1 MYWVG
6 AGILQG
12 EGAILGTCPRSP
24 GDIRNI
30 QRELKLFAGSRCV
43 AIRCQY
49 CSSLLEHH
57 QTAAVLAVSHT
68 HHTSP
73 VGIKCGGD
81 ERER

>member
-30 QRELKLFAGSRCV
+30 QRELKLFAMPSVLDAVGW
-43 AIRCQY
+43 
-49 CSSLLEHH
+49 
-57 QTAAVLAVSHT
+57 AAGRASGL
-68 HHTSP
+68 
-73 VGIKCGGD
+73 
-81 ERER
+81 